1 MDEKKEKEPSIRF
14 VGFHDDWEQRKLID
28 MCSLFTD
35 GDWIESKDQSVQ
47 GVRLLQT
54 GNVGVTEF
62 VEKANNKKWVSDD
75 TFDRLHCTEV
85 LPGDVLI
92 SRLPEPAGRACIVPN
107 LMNRMIT
114 AVDCTIVRT
123 SQEFDSEYLV
133 QYLSTSAYFHEV
145 NNCLAGGTRQR
156 ISRSNL
162 ANFDISVPSQKTEQ
176 KAIGNLF
183 NHLDNIITLHQRE
196 LELLKENKKAMLQK
210 MFPKEGADVP
220 EIRFAGFNEAWEQ
233 RKLNEVSEIIGGGTP
248 STNNSDYWD
257 GDIDWYAPAEL
268 NGQIYADGSERKITK
283 LGLEKSSAKILPAHK
298 TILFT
303 SRAGIG
309 KTAILRHPGATN
321 QGFQSMVLGDDANSY
336 FVYSMTDMIKEK
348 AEKVASGSTFAEI
361 SGKMLG
367 NLDFMFPSRPEQK
380 QIGEY
385 FSNLDNLI
393 TLHQRE
399 LDATKK
405 LKKLMLQK
413 MFM

>member
-233 RKLNEVSEIIGGGTP
+233 RKLGEVAKYRNGKAHENDISEDGKYFVVNSKFVSTDGKVKKFSNQQIEPLYKGELAFVLSDVPNGRAIARTFLVDKDDKYSLNQRIAGITP
-248 STNNSDYWD
+248 LDKTDSYFLHILMNRHPYFLRFDDGAKQTNLSVNDVMEFETYYPSFD
-257 GDIDWYAPAEL
+257 E
-268 NGQIYADGSERKITK
+268 Q
-283 LGLEKSSAKILPAHK
+283 AKI
-298 TILFT
+298 
-303 SRAGIG
+303 G
-309 KTAILRHPGATN
+309 
-321 QGFQSMVLGDDANSY
+321 VY
-336 FVYSMTDMIKEK
+336 FLT
-348 AEKVASGSTFAEI
+348 
-361 SGKMLG
+361 
-367 NLDFMFPSRPEQK
+367 
-380 QIGEY
+380 
-385 FSNLDNLI
+385 LDNLI